1 MLIASIPLLALFIMG
16 IYSVVLVIRLE
27 DEYDMRK
34 NDDEQFQ
41 DREHARIQAER
52 DQPRPAGDDQVG
64 NAAY

>member
-16 IYSVVLVIRLE
+16 VYSVVLVLRIE

-41 DREHARIQAER
+41 NREEARRQAER
-52 DQPRPAGDDQVG
+52 DRPGPAGDDRVG
-64 NAAY
+64 NAVY